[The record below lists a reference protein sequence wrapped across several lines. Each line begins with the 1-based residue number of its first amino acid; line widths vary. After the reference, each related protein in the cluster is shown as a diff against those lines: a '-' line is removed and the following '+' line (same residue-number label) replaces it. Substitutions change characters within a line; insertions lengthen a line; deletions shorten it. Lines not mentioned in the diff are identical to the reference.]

1 MTDGLD
7 IKLLGKDYRV
17 ACNPDERESLTA
29 AVAFLDARL
38 TEINTTA
45 RSSGERLAMMAALN
59 LAHELLAL
67 KAASPETDGAM
78 QLESNVFLA
87 RMENI
92 ESKLDVALAQSVSE
106 P

>member
-1 MTDGLD
+1 
-7 IKLLGKDYRV
+7 
-17 ACNPDERESLTA
+17 
-29 AVAFLDARL
+29 
-38 TEINTTA
+38 
-45 RSSGERLAMMAALN
+45 MMAALN